1 MALMTIQ
8 PPLPFAAVAHSRPI
22 GQAVDMTEDKDG
34 GQVFIYGILNY
45 VWDAG
50 DDAMRRMVAVK
61 LWEMNAAPV
70 AEIAAAFG
78 VIEDTLWRWHRA
90 LDGGGIT
97 ALASGTRG
105 PKGGSKLTDEVI
117 ARIHE
122 LKKTG
127 LANTRI
133 GKQVGVS
140 EFSVRR
146 ALTLA
151 HATEDSPKT
160 VETAAAADMAI
171 ATKSLG
177 PAVAVQGELPLLPAA
192 ADRTA
197 ERVAAA
203 LGELPAL
210 APVFVP
216 AARVPHAGM
225 FFALPALE
233 TTMLM
238 PCAAKIFTDLS
249 HRVYG
254 LNTLLL
260 EGVLR
265 TLVGEPRAEGA
276 TRLDPVAFGRVLGM
290 DRAPEV

>member
-8 PPLPFAAVAHSRPI
+8 PPLPFAPVAHSRPI
-22 GQAVDMTEDKDG
+22 GQAVDMTEDEDG

-90 LDGGGIT
+90 LDGGGFT
-97 ALASGTRG
+97 ALTSGTRG
-105 PKGGSKLTDEVI
+105 PKGGSKLTTEVI

-146 ALTLA
+146 ALTLVP
-151 HATEDSPKT
+151 ATEATP
-160 VETAAAADMAI
+160 EPAAVLAPAAQ
-171 ATKSLG
+171 S
-177 PAVAVQGELPLLPAA
+177 AVQGELPLLPAA
-192 ADRTA
+192 ADRNT

-203 LGELPAL
+203 LGELPEL

-216 AARVPHAGM
+216 AARVPYAGM

-233 TTMLM
+233 TTMLLS
-238 PCAAKIFTDLS
+238 CAATVFTYLT

-254 LNTLLL
+254 LN
-260 EGVLR
+260 R
-265 TLVGEPRAEGA
+265 P
-276 TRLDPVAFGRVLGM
+276 
-290 DRAPEV
+290 